1 MLVNITVVLQVY
13 CYVSQKCKDLSV
25 LCVTFTPDIQV
36 PFGVIFGGTDINED
50 VKVEQKRVVME
61 QVLLKAR

>member
-1 MLVNITVVLQVY
+1 MHAAT
-13 CYVSQKCKDLSV
+13 CPTPTFVSSLF
-25 LCVTFTPDIQV
+25 LTTDIKI
-36 PFGVIFGGTDINED
+36 PFGIIFGGTDINED

>member
-1 MLVNITVVLQVY
+1 MSALTWFTHVYQLNGTFAVV
-13 CYVSQKCKDLSV
+13 
-25 LCVTFTPDIQV
+25 VTACLFLFFTDIQI
-36 PFGVIFGGTDINED
+36 PYGVVFGGTDINED

>member
-1 MLVNITVVLQVY
+1 MYISVQPVLVR
-13 CYVSQKCKDLSV
+13 CYLTHTIFFF
-25 LCVTFTPDIQV
+25 LTTDIQI
-36 PFGVIFGGTDINED
+36 PFGIIFGGTDINED

>member
-1 MLVNITVVLQVY
+1 MNGYICPARTGTLLLDPHHLFFLTTDMQI
-13 CYVSQKCKDLSV
+13 
-25 LCVTFTPDIQV
+25 
-36 PFGVIFGGTDINED
+36 PFGIIFGGTDINED

>member
-1 MLVNITVVLQVY
+1 MSIYPYIYLSAVCPTPTF
-13 CYVSQKCKDLSV
+13 VSCL
-25 LCVTFTPDIQV
+25 LLTTDIQI
-36 PFGVIFGGTDINED
+36 PFGIIFGGTDINED